1 MEHPIGATF
10 RFCFLLIKDKR
21 HFFDGVYTFSLF
33 FFHFA
38 MYITMTATLSQLR
51 TIFIFCFISL
61 ISFHAFN
68 EGSFSE
74 MLIFERA
81 STRKT

>member
-33 FFHFA
+33 FFSFRNVYNYDSNFVTVAHNLYLLF
-38 MYITMTATLSQLR
+38 YFSNFLS
-51 TIFIFCFISL
+51 CV
-61 ISFHAFN
+61 
-68 EGSFSE
+68 
-74 MLIFERA
+74 
-81 STRKT
+81 